1 MSHLD
6 HKHGAPSSVAF
17 AVLTVSD
24 TRDEA
29 GDKTGQTLIQM
40 ATDASHALADYRI
53 VKDEAEAI
61 AMAVSSWIA
70 DERVQMIIV
79 NGGTGVAPRDVTV
92 EAVRPLLEKEL
103 PGFGELFRALSF
115 KDIGSAAFL
124 SRALCGTARGKAVF
138 CLPGSTGA
146 ASLAMERL
154 ILPEAGHLCAM
165 LNPEAKGP

>member
-1 MSHLD
+1 MSHEE
-6 HKHGAPSSVAF
+6 HKHGAPASVAF

-29 GDKTGQTLIQM
+29 DDKTGQRLIQM
-40 ATDASHALADYRI
+40 ATDAGHALADYRI
-53 VKDEAEAI
+53 IRDEAEAI
-61 AMAVSSWIA
+61 AMAVSAWTA
-70 DERVQMIIV
+70 DARVQVIV
-79 NGGTGVAPRDVTV
+79 VSGGTGISPRDVTV

-103 PGFGELFRALSF
+103 QGFGEIFRALSF

-124 SRALCGTARGKAVF
+124 SRALCGTVRGKVVF

-146 ASLAMERL
+146 ATLAMERL

-165 LNPEAKGP
+165 LHPGAKGL